1 MPPERFLARPGRALL
16 LVCLLLALV
25 LVAALVVPDAPLSA
39 DARWSA
45 WMRDGLAS
53 APEHAARFL
62 DWAGRGLGRALVLTL
77 VALPLVVR
85 RRWLGLGAF
94 AAVEA
99 LTPLTTGLLKALAG
113 RPRPPEGLVHPVGL
127 SFPSGHASYAAATLV
142 ALVLLYTR
150 PGPRRPLWWA
160 LAALGAAAMAWSR
173 TYLHVHWASDVVAG
187 VAWGWAVALA
197 VFAAAQL
204 ASSRRARGAG

>member
-1 MPPERFLARPGRALL
+1 M
-16 LVCLLLALV
+16 LALV
-25 LVAALVVPDAPLSA
+25 LVAALVVPDGPLSV
-39 DARWSA
+39 DTRWSD

-53 APEHAARFL
+53 APEQAARVL
-62 DWAGRGLGRALVLTL
+62 DWAGRGLGRALTVVL
-77 VALPLVVR
+77 VALPLLLR

-94 AAVEA
+94 AAVEL
-99 LTPLTTGLLKALAG
+99 LTPLTTELLKTLGG
-113 RPRPPEGLVHPVGL
+113 RPRPTDGLAHPLGP
-127 SFPSGHASYAAATLV
+127 SFPSGHAAYAAATLV

-173 TYLHVHWASDVVAG
+173 TYLQVHWGSDAVAG
-187 VAWGWAVALA
+187 TAWGWALALA

-204 ASSRRARGAG
+204 AAARAGRARGAG